1 MDSFTENQSMNKYA
15 CVYVLYMCMHVCVCN
30 VCLYLYLHIC
40 SRVAIRFRMCQ
51 LVHRSLYI
59 FASDFVT
66 PKFNVSIL
74 VRPDLSVAYPRDVFT
89 RTRPV
94 KFLSDLCASTDRVW
108 VHPQTPIRAKFLA
121 RIQIL

>member
-1 MDSFTENQSMNKYA
+1 MNKYA

-94 KFLSDLCASTDRVW
+94 KFLSDLCPVRECGSGVG
-108 VHPQTPIRAKFLA
+108 TPADPYSS
-121 RIQIL
+121 QIPGAY